1 MKINELVT
9 PSLGKPTAATPPGT
23 AAKPNAMSKVMNKF
37 TPANIK
43 QGVQNFLT
51 GKPKAGQ
58 SDWRS
63 KIGGALASL
72 NKGAGVKDYNKPNID
87 TEKFNSFLGLL
98 IKDFPNKEQEITQ
111 QIKNILNNQG
121 KDQDSKV
128 QMVQHIINF
137 REKNPGVTLGDFN
150 TEFRDVLDKLDIKP
164 QEIKMAGDDEDAT
177 AAKPPGTSTILKPT
191 GKPF

>member
-121 KDQDSKV
+121 KDQDSKLA
-128 QMVQHIINF
+128 MVQHIKNF

-164 QEIKMAGDDEDAT
+164 QEIKIAGDDEDAT
-177 AAKPPGTSTILKPT
+177 ATKPPGTSAI
-191 GKPF
+191 

>member
-1 MKINELVT
+1 MKIREIISEAPV
-9 PSLGKPTAATPPGT
+9 GQ
-23 AAKPNAMSKVMNKF
+23 KVMNKF
-37 TPANIK
+37 AQAGGAVK
-43 QGVQNFLT
+43 QTVQNFLT
-51 GKPKAGQ
+51 GKPTAGQ

-98 IKDFPNKEQEITQ
+98 IKDFPNKEQEVTQ

-121 KDQDSKV
+121 KDQDSKMAV
-128 QMVQHIINF
+128 VQHIKNF

-164 QEIKMAGDDEDAT
+164 QEIKMAGDDEDTT
-177 AAKPPGTSTILKPT
+177 AAKPPGTSPILKPT

>member
-1 MKINELVT
+1 MKIKELVT
-9 PSLGKPTAATPPGT
+9 PSLSKPSTPPGT
-23 AAKPNAMSKVMNKF
+23 ATKPNVMSKVMNKF

-51 GKPKAGQ
+51 GNPTPGQ

-63 KIGGALASL
+63 KIGGALASF
-72 NKGAGVKDYNKPNID
+72 NKGAGVKDYGRPTID
-87 TEKFNSFLGLL
+87 KEKFNSFLGLL
-98 IKDFPNKEQEITQ
+98 IKDHPNKEQEISQ

-121 KDQDSKV
+121 KDQDSKLA
-128 QMVQHIINF
+128 MVKHIKNF

-150 TEFRDVLDKLDIKP
+150 TEFRDVLNKLDIKP
-164 QEIKMAGDDEDAT
+164 QEIKMAGDDETAA
-177 AAKPPGTSTILKPT
+177 AAKPPGTSAILKPT